1 VSWGN
6 VREALLDVKEVSGLL
21 HIHPKTVYDW
31 KTSNKL
37 PSVTV
42 NGRVRFDRK
51 QIDEFLE
58 RRRVRFIDPEAL
70 LQKVSL
76 PLDTYDRLHLK
87 GGSVVGKKSRRWNYG
102 FGSIFLRKTKEGRD
116 RWSIDYQ
123 NKGKRVREVV
133 GDAQTRGE
141 ALVALQLRAGESF
154 NGRFNPVRKSE
165 PMRFARFAE
174 TYLEDYAKANKKSWR
189 CDFYALKSLLAP
201 YFGGM
206 RLEDISPLEVEKYRT
221 SRLRSVSK
229 SSTNREMALLKVMF
243 NLAIDWG
250 LVSENPLRKVK
261 MFSEKDNLKERV
273 LTEDEEARLLAAS
286 APHLRPIITGLLT
299 TGARRSE
306 LMALRWISVDFERGT
321 ILLTKTKAGR
331 NRVIP
336 INAELHGIL
345 TALKAGSKN
354 EYVFTG
360 PEGRPAKSV
369 RGAFVSAC
377 RRAGLKGLRLH
388 DLRHTFATR
397 LIRRGVDIITVQ
409 SLLGHSSVTTTQR
422 YTHTGEA
429 EKREAVRRLE
439 PKASETA
446 EGLARVWHTDEK
458 EIVRPPASH
467 LFSVN

>member
-1 VSWGN
+1 M
-6 VREALLDVKEVSGLL
+6 REALLDVKEVSGLL
-21 HIHPKTVYDW
+21 HVHAKTIYDW

-42 NGRVRFDRK
+42 NGRVRFEQS

-58 RRRVRFIDPEAL
+58 RRRVRFIDPEPL

-76 PLDTYDRLHLK
+76 PLDTYDRLHMKK
-87 GGSVVGKKSRRWNYG
+87 GGGAVGKNSRRRWNYG

-123 NKGKRVREVV
+123 DRGKRVREVV

-141 ALVALQLRAGESF
+141 ALVALQSRVAESF
-154 NGRFNPVRKSE
+154 NGHFNPVRKVE
-165 PMRFARFAE
+165 PMRFARFADI
-174 TYLEDYAKANKKSWR
+174 YLDDYAKANKKSWR
-189 CDFYALKSLLAP
+189 CDFYALKSLLTP

-206 RLEDISPLEVEKYRT
+206 RLEDISPLEVEKYRAV
-221 SRLRSVSK
+221 RLRSVSK

-250 LVSENPLRKVK
+250 FASENPLRKVK

-273 LTEDEEARLLAAS
+273 LTGDEEARLLAAS
-286 APHLRPIITGLLT
+286 APHLRPVITGLLT

-306 LMALRWISVDFERGT
+306 LMTLRWTSIDFERGT

-336 INAELHGIL
+336 INAELHEVL
-345 TALKAGSKN
+345 TALKAKSKS

-360 PEGRPAKSV
+360 PEGQPVKSI

-377 RRAGLKGLRLH
+377 RRAALKGLRLH

-409 SLLGHSSVTTTQR
+409 NLLGHSSVTTTQR

-439 PKASETA
+439 PQETESA
-446 EGLARVWHTDEK
+446 ADLARVGHTAETEGAK
-458 EIVRPPASH
+458 PPANQV
-467 LFSVN
+467 FSVN